1 MADIVVTARLENT
14 CDRGVVEQGYSDASA
29 VRATSMEVVVNT
41 ATAMLMLPETV
52 VECLGLEV
60 QQSAMVVNDDGSREI
75 RPIAGPVTIEL
86 SGRSTCT
93 SCLVGPPASVAS
105 VGRIVLLQLDL
116 IVGGP
121 GLYPRHPDYP
131 LLRL

>member
-14 CDRGVVEQGYSDASA
+14 CDRGVVEQNYSDASA

-41 ATAMLMLPETV
+41 ATAMLMPPGTV
-52 VECLGLEV
+52 VECLGLEA

-75 RPIAGPVTIEL
+75 RPIAGP
-86 SGRSTCT
+86 
-93 SCLVGPPASVAS
+93 
-105 VGRIVLLQLDL
+105 
-116 IVGGP
+116 